1 MKMRRNALFML
12 KEILW
17 INLRL
22 DINKP
27 IKIIFEI
34 FTSPN
39 ACLLI
44 TCLAIVIIPSDIE
57 ISVITIRF
65 SWRFRNKRTHIAIK
79 FPHRAYIPLRIIV
92 FLFLPTNIVAY
103 LV

>member
-1 MKMRRNALFML
+1 MKTRRNALFML

-17 INLRL
+17 ISLRL

-27 IKIIFEI
+27 IKIILEI
-34 FTSPN
+34 FTSPI

-44 TCLAIVIIPSDIE
+44 TCLAIVIIASDIE
-57 ISVITIRF
+57 ISVINIRF
-65 SWRFRNKRTHIAIK
+65 SWRFRNKRTHVAIK
-79 FPHRAYIPLRIIV
+79 FAHPAYIPLRIIV
-92 FLFLPTNIVAY
+92 FLFLPSDNVAY